1 MKKTIPVFRQMVEKG
16 EKIVYLTSYDYLTAK
31 YAEKAGIDMILVG
44 DSLGMVTLGYDKTFP
59 VTMDDSAVSAQA
71 LATLLRQ
78 LRSGGYTLALTV
90 ETDF

>member
-59 VTMDDSAVSAQA
+59 VTMEDMISHSKSAVSYTH
-71 LATLLRQ
+71 LTLPTKLE
-78 LRSGGYTLALTV
+78 V
-90 ETDF
+90 